1 VTGRASSCS
10 SLYLLQPI
18 PAAVVQN
25 VLIWGG
31 DPEQP
36 EITPQTQ
43 PVKQKIKVVMVTQVV
58 LFLSVK

>member
-1 VTGRASSCS
+1 VFKK
-10 SLYLLQPI
+10 
-18 PAAVVQN
+18 

-36 EITPQTQ
+36 EITPQRQ